1 MVDETEKERIRLA
14 EVDLAQTN
22 EFIKGVLATGAALR
36 GSAITIWLALLGFA
50 VQQRLAELGLLA
62 ALVSVAF
69 LLADGY
75 HGWLYGEASKHAR
88 ALERLLSNY
97 YDALS
102 RYRDDPDVLSRFRV
116 DLRAHRHGLFL
127 GFRTRFGL
135 KQLWRA
141 RPPIFYRILYP
152 LLIAAALASWILIDL
167 EIIGKQGPPPPIHV
181 IIERA
186 K

>member
-62 ALVSVAF
+62 AIVSLVF
-69 LLADGY
+69 LIADGY

-88 ALERLLSNY
+88 SIERLLSSY
-97 YDALS
+97 YDT
-102 RYRDDPDVLSRFRV
+102 LSRFKDDPEAMVRFRGR
-116 DLRAHRHGLFL
+116 LRAHRHGLFL
-127 GFRTRFGL
+127 GFRTRFSPR
-135 KQLWRA
+135 QLWHA
-141 RPPIFYRILYP
+141 RPALFYRVLYP
-152 LLIAAALASWILIDL
+152 FLITVALAVWTF
-167 EIIGKQGPPPPIHV
+167 GRP
-181 IIERA
+181 
-186 K
+186 